1 MGRFDVII
9 VGGGHGGAHAAI
21 ALRQNGFSGSIAILS
36 RESDPPYERPPLS
49 KEFLAGEKDF
59 ERMLIRPL
67 AFWEERAIT
76 LRLGRSVTAVEPAG
90 RRILLEDGEALGY
103 GALIW
108 AAGGNP
114 HALRCQGGDLAG
126 VHTIRSR
133 ADVDMLKTELEDAAR
148 VVVIG
153 GGYIGLEA
161 AAVLTRL
168 GKSVILLE
176 AADRVLSRV
185 AGEPLSRFYE
195 AEHRAHGVDLRTGVA
210 VEAILGENGRAA
222 TVRLADGQILPADL
236 VVVGIGIGA
245 AAGPLIAAGA
255 DGSVDGVEVDEH
267 CRTSLADVYAV
278 GDCAAHENIH
288 AGGAR
293 IRLESVQNAHDQA
306 TVAAKAIIGQPE
318 PYAALPWFWSNQYD
332 LKLQTVG
339 LSRGHDDLVVRGDPA
354 ARSFSVIYLREGRVI
369 ALDCV
374 NAVKDYVQG
383 RKLILERTRIAKE
396 RLADAGVPLKDLA
409 QVAGEMS

>member
-21 ALRQNGFSGSIAILS
+21 ALRQYGFAGSIAIVS
-36 RESDPPYERPPLS
+36 REDDPPYERPPLS
-49 KEFLAGEKDF
+49 KEFLAGEKSF
-59 ERMLIRPL
+59 ERMLIRPPT
-67 AFWEERAIT
+67 FWEERAIA
-76 LRLGRSVTAVEPAG
+76 LRLGRSVTALEPED
-90 RRILLEDGEALGY
+90 RRIVLEDGETLAY

-108 AAGGNP
+108 AAGGDP
-114 HALRCQGGDLAG
+114 HPLRCLGGDLAG

-133 ADVDMLKTELEDAAR
+133 ADVDGLKAELEENSR

-161 AAVLTRL
+161 AAVLTKL
-168 GKSVILLE
+168 GKRVILLE

-185 AGEPLSRFYE
+185 AAEPLSRFYE
-195 AEHRAHGVDLRTGVA
+195 AEHRAHGVDVRTAIA
-210 VEAILGENGRAA
+210 VEAIQGRDGRAA
-222 TVRLADGQILPADL
+222 AVRLADGEILPADL
-236 VVVGIGIGA
+236 VIVGIGIGA
-245 AAGPLIAAGA
+245 AVGPLIAAGA
-255 DGSVDGVEVDEH
+255 AGSADGVAVDAH

-278 GDCAAHENIH
+278 GDCAAHENAY

-306 TVAAKAIIGQPE
+306 AVAARTIIGQAE

-354 ARSFSVIYLREGRVI
+354 TRSFSIIYLSEGRVI

-374 NAVKDYVQG
+374 NSVRDYVQG
-383 RKLILERTRIAKE
+383 RKLIL
-396 RLADAGVPLKDLA
+396 AGVPIEKSGLGDTALALKDL
-409 QVAGEMS
+409 V